1 MEQAQWDLILD
12 ELRPDDRTKCK
23 MSLGTSRC
31 AFSSLEH
38 QAMLVT
44 PANMLPAI
52 PLASASPMTLV
63 PQQALEETKPEE
75 KEDDPTIDDS
85 SKVEV

>member
-1 MEQAQWDLILD
+1 
-12 ELRPDDRTKCK
+12 
-23 MSLGTSRC
+23 
-31 AFSSLEH
+31 
-38 QAMLVT
+38 MLVT